1 VTDTPAGRV
10 DRSKSLPLIDTS
22 VAHAARIYDYL
33 LGGTDNFEVDREAAH
48 VANAD
53 MPGGI
58 DGARANIRA
67 NRAFLGRA
75 VRFLAGEAGIRQFL
89 DIGTGIPTG
98 ANVHEVAQAAAP
110 DARIVY
116 VDNDPIVLAHAHRL
130 LTSSE
135 GGVTAYIEGDLREAD
150 QVLADA
156 AGTLD
161 FSQPIAVMLVAIMHF
176 VPDALD
182 PRGIVRRLVDAVPS
196 GSYVVL
202 SHVASDVDPEKMAE
216 VAERLSSRSQEQF
229 VWRSKEQVAQFFDGL
244 ELLDPG
250 VVPVDRWRP
259 DADTELSGD
268 RVIPFY
274 GAVGRKP

>member
-10 DRSKSLPLIDTS
+10 DRNKPLPHIDTS
-22 VAHAARIYDYL
+22 VAHASRIYDYL
-33 LGGTDNFEVDREAAH
+33 LGGTDNFEVDRQAAEI
-48 VANAD
+48 ANAD

-67 NRAFLGRA
+67 NRAFLGRS

-116 VDNDPIVLAHAHRL
+116 VDNDPIVLAHSHTL
-130 LTSSE
+130 LRSSPE
-135 GGVTAYIEGDLREAD
+135 GVTDYIEGDLREPD
-150 QVLADA
+150 QVLEDA
-156 AGTLD
+156 AATLD
-161 FSQPIAVMLVAIMHF
+161 FSQPVAVMLVAIMHF

-182 PRGIVRRLVDAVPS
+182 PYGIVRRFVDAVPS
-196 GSYVVL
+196 GSYLTL
-202 SHVASDVDPEKMAE
+202 SHGAMDVDPEKMAAL
-216 VAERLSSRSQEQF
+216 AERLSSRSQEQF
-229 VWRSKEQVAQFFDGL
+229 VWRSKEQVGQFFDGL
-244 ELLDPG
+244 ELLYPG

-259 DADTELSGD
+259 DADTEQSGD

-274 GAVGRKP
+274 GAVGRKH

>member
-1 VTDTPAGRV
+1 MTDTPAGRI
-10 DRSKSLPLIDTS
+10 DRSKPLPHIDTS

-33 LGGTDNFEVDREAAH
+33 LGGTDNFEVDRQAAH

-58 DGARANIRA
+58 DAARANIRA

-89 DIGTGIPTG
+89 DVGTGIPSG
-98 ANVHEVAQAAAP
+98 DNVHEVAQAAAP
-110 DARIVY
+110 DARVVY
-116 VDNDPIVLAHAHRL
+116 VDNDPIVLAHAHTL
-130 LTSSE
+130 LRSSE
-135 GGVTAYIEGDLREAD
+135 DGATAYIEGDLHEPD
-150 QVLADA
+150 GILAEA

-161 FSQPIAVMLVAIMHF
+161 FSQPVAVMLVAIMHF

-182 PRGIVRRLVDAVPS
+182 PYGIVRRFVDAVPS
-196 GSYVVL
+196 GSYLVL
-202 SHVASDVDPEKMAE
+202 SHGAMDVDPEKMAAL
-216 VAERLSSRSQEQF
+216 AERLSSRSREPF

-244 ELLDPG
+244 DLLDPG

-259 DADTELSGD
+259 DTDTELSGD

-274 GAVGRKP
+274 GAVGRKL

>member
-1 VTDTPAGRV
+1 
-10 DRSKSLPLIDTS
+10 
-22 VAHAARIYDYL
+22 
-33 LGGTDNFEVDREAAH
+33 
-48 VANAD
+48 
-53 MPGGI
+53 
-58 DGARANIRA
+58 
-67 NRAFLGRA
+67 
-75 VRFLAGEAGIRQFL
+75 VRLLAGDAGIRQFL

-130 LTSSE
+130 LRSSPE
-135 GGVTAYIEGDLREAD
+135 GATAYIEGDLREPD
-150 QVLADA
+150 QVLQDA
-156 AGTLD
+156 ADTLD
-161 FSQPIAVMLVAIMHF
+161 FSQPVAVMLVAIMHF
-176 VPDALD
+176 VPDPLD
-182 PRGIVRRLVDAVPS
+182 PYGIVRRFVDAVPS
-196 GSYVVL
+196 GSYLAL
-202 SHVASDVDPEKMAE
+202 SHGAMDVDPEKMAE
-216 VAERLSSRSQEQF
+216 LAERLSRRSQEQF
-229 VWRSKEQVAQFFDGL
+229 VWRSKEQVEAFFDGL

>member
-1 VTDTPAGRV
+1 VTDT
-10 DRSKSLPLIDTS
+10 
-22 VAHAARIYDYL
+22 
-33 LGGTDNFEVDREAAH
+33 
-48 VANAD
+48 
-53 MPGGI
+53 PGGI

-75 VRFLAGEAGIRQFL
+75 VRLLAGDAGIRQFL

-116 VDNDPIVLAHAHRL
+116 VDNDPIVLAHAHTL
-130 LTSSE
+130 LQSSPE
-135 GGVTAYIEGDLREAD
+135 GVTAYIEGDLREPD
-150 QVLADA
+150 QVLTDA
-156 AGTLD
+156 ADTLD
-161 FSQPIAVMLVAIMHF
+161 FSQPVAVMLVAIMHF
-176 VPDALD
+176 VPDQLD
-182 PRGIVRRLVDAVPS
+182 PYGIVRRFIDAVPS
-196 GSYVVL
+196 GSYLAL
-202 SHVASDVDPEKMAE
+202 SHGAMDVDPEKMAE
-216 VAERLSSRSQEQF
+216 LAERLSRRSQEQF
-229 VWRSKEQVAQFFDGL
+229 VWRSKEQVAAFFDGL

-268 RVIPFY
+268 CVIPFY